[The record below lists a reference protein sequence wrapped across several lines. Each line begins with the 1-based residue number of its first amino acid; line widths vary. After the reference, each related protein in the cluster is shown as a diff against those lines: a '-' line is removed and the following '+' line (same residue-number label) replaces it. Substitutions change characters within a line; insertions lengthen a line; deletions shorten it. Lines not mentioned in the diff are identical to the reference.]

1 MADQTVTLRITAN
14 TQGLVTG
21 VEMAKRE
28 TRSLGEEG
36 QAAGR
41 NLGGGIAAARAEI
54 ERTGSLIN
62 QVKGFVGGL
71 AAAFVS
77 VQTVRAVAQM
87 ADEWSDLTSLVR
99 VNIGAH
105 EDASAVMGRLSQVA
119 RTTYSGLQDTAQSF
133 AANASTLSALG
144 KTTQEQLDYT
154 TALNNALVIS
164 GAKGEQFT
172 QVQNALSKAMATG
185 TLRGE
190 DFNTVM
196 ARGSMVADALAE
208 ELGTNVL
215 ELRKMAADGKITG
228 DVIFTALVR
237 RMGELEAKAETMPAT
252 MADAM
257 VVMRNSLLS
266 LVGYADDA
274 SGATGGISEAIIEL
288 ADVLSRPEVKEGF
301 AGIAI
306 GAVNAATEVA
316 KLFGE
321 VMSLADFAGRLVGM
335 KVTGWVDTDDLELQ
349 QWRVAELAESIR
361 RLEATRGTVTGRAME
376 FFGSDISGRIAEM
389 EKEKQALLKNMGEVS
404 AQRLVLNQ
412 QLRDAEAAAKAAA
425 EAAGK
430 QRTAELDAAKAAA
443 MSAAESEEAK
453 RKAVAEAKKLEQQ
466 RARLIEQAGRYLA
479 SLEKEIA
486 TFGMTEDAVR
496 RYELA
501 HTEGLTPAQREQAEA
516 ALDQIEA
523 NRQLKDVWD
532 EATRA
537 AESLVRGN
545 DDLRE
550 RIAQQEDVL
559 RGLTPAQVAL
569 NAANREAAVLEAQL
583 ALGKEGLTDAMRE
596 ELQARLDLIQAYAS
610 NEAAIDAQRELAD
623 QASETGRMMQDEI
636 RSFAQAAAEGTERVG
651 DYFSNLWRRIKAS
664 LIQSGLTSLLGGLFG
679 AMGGAGGG
687 MMSMFGGSGGGAGSI
702 LSSIF
707 SGSGMTAAGQSF
719 GNGLVTA
726 APWLAAAGGAMYGYR
741 NSGIGAAVGYGVGGY
756 AVGTVA
762 AYGLAGAAG
771 AAGMGGAAMG
781 AGAAGGAMM
790 GAAAVPVIGWII
802 AAIAALDMIT
812 GGKVFGTKYRAESS
826 SQTLG
831 IGADGGYAAAERTD
845 VRQRSLF
852 RGRKWNT
859 YAIDAGDD
867 ARASADALY
876 SSIFDAMTS
885 AARSLAI
892 DVPPVIDAAI
902 RTVTEYDKKGR
913 ITGLKIFTDALGRTW
928 SEAISDPED
937 EAEIQAAAARAASR
951 IQSEAIIATID
962 AALGTTVT
970 QAVSDAITNPIIGGI
985 DDALERLDRGW
996 DQRMLDGDF
1005 LGIGGGP
1012 GRPGNAGG
1020 GTIGEASAIAERWR
1034 HDAELLAEGAQF
1046 LLLAASDIRRG
1057 SGLLADE
1064 GGLTAITALIED
1076 LAASGE
1082 TLTDTYVRVAS
1093 SAALLDQALALSG
1106 VAIDGT
1112 REHIVRLATAI
1123 TDAAGGL
1130 EAAQA
1135 LWQSYFSNF
1144 YSAAE
1149 LAQYNA
1155 TQLRAAG
1162 DAAFAGAGLDIA
1174 DYLDVGG
1181 MERFR
1186 AAFEAA
1192 MPTMS
1197 AEDIAA
1203 WLRAADALAAVTAS
1217 ARQIDAALDANAWQL
1232 HLDGLEENARAV
1244 AELARYYDDM
1254 QASLLANAASA
1265 EQLATL
1271 EDQRALAMGRLLATQ
1286 AEQAARE
1293 QAEAEA
1299 ARNAALGE
1307 YVDFI
1312 TSVWRETQQLSAY
1325 QSAMMDADS
1334 WRTSAIATANEH
1346 ARAAGLAAASEQA
1359 LALIE
1364 LRASQMR
1371 AVALARLREETQS
1384 LVDQLY
1390 GAGGD
1395 DIGTAFTTG
1404 LDSASNAAADYWDQQ
1419 RRAATTLQDYL
1430 DSMLLGDVSALSA
1443 AEKLEEAWSQ
1453 LTAAAAAGDADTAT
1467 RLADTYL
1474 RLVRGHEASGDD
1486 WNAEFWRVREL
1497 LQGMLDNI
1505 GPIPDVASGGSSS
1518 AGGGYITAAGA
1529 EQVAAKNRLEL
1540 AAQLSVH
1547 LADLA
1552 GAVNMTVYELMAD
1565 MGVDLRTLAAD
1576 LGISLQTI
1584 TGETVLALVN
1594 MSDLLGSNITALTGA
1609 MGLQL
1614 TDLGNGIRELAEQTG
1629 VNLDALTAG
1638 SVVALAGLANQL
1650 GLDLAALAGS
1660 VGVDLGSL
1668 ADAQSLLNQALAAQI
1683 DQLPDGTGDA
1693 LRPFLEAIV
1702 AATEEADANAAI
1714 GTMAGFINS
1723 LAPDIRNA
1731 LAPYFADVFPASA
1744 LSDLD
1749 YLTSIDTSTA
1759 AMASAMDTVTVLLD
1773 RIAANAAAANNAAN
1787 IPSYAVGT
1795 WNVPQTGPAILHQGE
1810 MVLPVPMAQAWR
1822 NGVVGGGREDNTAVV
1837 AELRRLADKLDRI
1850 ERAQD
1855 RGARQVSGAVA
1866 ATGEKSDRALDGA
1879 IQRMSASLPRGVTR

>member
-77 VQTVRAVAQM
+77 VQSVRAVASM

-99 VNIGAH
+99 VNIGAT
-105 EDASAVMGRLSQVA
+105 EDASAVMERLTQVA
-119 RTTYSGLQDTAQSF
+119 RGTYSSLRDTAQSF
-133 AANASTLSALG
+133 AANASTLNALG
-144 KTTQEQLDYT
+144 KSTQEQLDYT

-164 GAKGEQFT
+164 GAKGEQFA
-172 QVQNALSKAMATG
+172 QVQDALSKAMATG

-190 DFNTVM
+190 EFNTVM
-196 ARGSMVADALAE
+196 ARGSAVADALAE

-237 RMGELEAKAETMPAT
+237 RMKELEETAESMPAT
-252 MADAM
+252 MSDAI

-274 SGATGGISEAIIEL
+274 SGATGGIADAVIDL
-288 ADVLSRPEVKEGF
+288 ADVLGRPEVKEGF
-301 AGIAI
+301 AAIAL
-306 GAVNAATEVA
+306 GAVNAAAEVA

-321 VMSLADFAGRLVGM
+321 VAALADFAGRLAAM
-335 KVTGWVDTDDLELQ
+335 KVTGWVDPDDLEIQ
-349 QWRVAELAESIR
+349 QRRVAELTESIR
-361 RLEATRGTVTGRAME
+361 RWEATQADVTGKVME

-430 QRTAELDAAKAAA
+430 QRTAELNAAAAAAKA
-443 MSAAESEEAK
+443 AAESEEAK
-453 RKAVAEAKKLEQQ
+453 RKAATEAKKLEQQ

-479 SLEKEIA
+479 SLEKEVA

-532 EATRA
+532 ETTRA
-537 AESLVRGN
+537 AESLARGN

-583 ALGKEGLTDAMRE
+583 ALGKEGLTDAMRG

-610 NEAAIDAQRELAD
+610 NEVAIEAQKNLAD
-623 QASETGRMMQDEI
+623 QASETGRMMRDEI
-636 RSFAQAAAEGTERVG
+636 RSFSQAAAEGTERVG

-664 LIQSGLTSLLGGLFG
+664 LIQSGLTSLLGSLFG

-687 MMSMFGGSGGGAGSI
+687 WTSMLGGLMGGGSGGG
-702 LSSIF
+702 F
-707 SGSGMTAAGQSF
+707 GSGFLGQLGGMFGTSAMGAAGRSF
-719 GNGLVTA
+719 GAGIGQAV
-726 APWLAAAGGAMYGYR
+726 PWLAAAGGALHGYR

-771 AAGMGGAAMG
+771 AAGMGGAAM
-781 AGAAGGAMM
+781 ASGAAGGAMM

-802 AAIAALDMIT
+802 AAIAALDMLT
-812 GGKVFGTKYRAESS
+812 GGKVFGTKYRPEST

-831 IGADGGYAAAERTD
+831 IGADGAYAEAERTD

-852 RGRKWNT
+852 RGRRWNT

-928 SEAISDPED
+928 EEAISDPED

-951 IQSEAIIATID
+951 IQSEAIIAVID
-962 AALGTTVT
+962 AALGTTIQRGV
-970 QAVSDAITNPIIGGI
+970 GGTSP
-985 DDALERLDRGW
+985 
-996 DQRMLDGDF
+996 
-1005 LGIGGGP
+1005 GGP
-1012 GRPGNAGG
+1012 GPGLGG
-1020 GTIGEASAIAERWR
+1020 GGRGPGRSIEDMLAPLGLGDVVTLDPILGPIADEIEDGARRIGEAFSIAERWR
-1034 HDAELLAEGAQF
+1034 HDVELLAEGAAF
-1046 LLLAASDIRRG
+1046 LLLAASDIRAG
-1057 SGLLADE
+1057 VGLLGDV
-1064 GGLTAITALIED
+1064 GTLTQITDLIED
-1076 LAASGE
+1076 LAVSGE
-1082 TLTDTYVRVAS
+1082 TLSDTYTRVAT
-1093 SAALLDQALALSG
+1093 SAALLDQALSLSG
-1106 VAIDGT
+1106 VQIDGT

-1135 LWQSYFSNF
+1135 LWQSYFANF
-1144 YSAAE
+1144 YDAAE

-1155 TQLRAAG
+1155 EQLRTAAA
-1162 DAAFAGAGLDIA
+1162 AAFAGADLDLSQYMDA
-1174 DYLDVGG
+1174 GG
-1181 MERFR
+1181 MARFR

-1192 MPTMS
+1192 MPTLS

-1217 ARQIDAALDANAWQL
+1217 ARAIDAALDENERQL
-1232 HLDGLEENARAV
+1232 HLDGLDENARAA
-1244 AELARYYDDM
+1244 AELAAYYDDM
-1254 QASLLANAASA
+1254 RASMIASA
-1265 EQLATL
+1265 ATTEQLARL
-1271 EDQRALAMGRLLATQ
+1271 EDQRALAMGRLLAAQ

-1299 ARNAALGE
+1299 
-1307 YVDFI
+1307 D
-1312 TSVWRETQQLSAY
+1312 Y
-1325 QSAMMDADS
+1325 Q
-1334 WRTSAIATANEH
+1334 
-1346 ARAAGLAAASEQA
+1346 
-1359 LALIE
+1359 
-1364 LRASQMR
+1364 SQMR
-1371 AVALARLREETQS
+1371 AVRDELDAGRMSEFALSIRDIARWAQETTENLNTAALAAGRQGVAEEDLAAVHQVAANRATQAIAQLRSAAASVVGRLFGPAEGS
-1384 LVDQLY
+1384 LDAINTRISQIEANSTASFDSVSSGIDN
-1390 GAGGD
+1390 AV
-1395 DIGTAFTTG
+1395 GTWLSGIARVQDF
-1404 LDSASNAAADYWDQQ
+1404 LDSILLDKNLTTLTPEQQLAEARAQFDAMLAAA
-1419 RRAATTLQDYL
+1419 R
-1430 DSMLLGDVSALSA
+1430 G
-1443 AEKLEEAWSQ
+1443 
-1453 LTAAAAAGDADTAT
+1453 GDADALSSLPDAA
-1467 RLADTYL
+1467 RSLLDIA
-1474 RLVRGHEASGDD
+1474 RSFHSSGDAYTSIFD
-1486 WNAEFWRVREL
+1486 SVRAGLQGVTGLAGPTPGVTGGPLNYNAGNVASEELAALYADRDALLAAQEAAHRAELMDQLGGMVREL
-1497 LQGMLDNI
+1497 I
-1505 GPIPDVASGGSSS
+1505 
-1518 AGGGYITAAGA
+1518 AATGDPLEA
-1529 EQVAAKNRLEL
+1529 VAASIGL
-1540 AAQLSVH
+1540 
-1547 LADLA
+1547 
-1552 GAVNMTVYELMAD
+1552 NM
-1565 MGVDLRTLAAD
+1565 R
-1576 LGISLQTI
+1576 
-1584 TGETVLALVN
+1584 
-1594 MSDLLGSNITALTGA
+1594 
-1609 MGLQL
+1609 
-1614 TDLGNGIRELAEQTG
+1614 
-1629 VNLDALTAG
+1629 
-1638 SVVALAGLANQL
+1638 
-1650 GLDLAALAGS
+1650 DLAAELGINLNSLSLETASSLVGLAQS
-1660 VGVDLGSL
+1660 LGVDVAELASNVGLSLGGL
-1668 ADAQSLLNQALAAQI
+1668 ADRQSLLNQALDATLASVPDDIRAQ
-1683 DQLPDGTGDA
+1683 LLAPLDA
-1693 LRPFLEAIV
+1693 IRN
-1702 AATEEADANAAI
+1702 ATDAADANAAI
-1714 GTMAGFINS
+1714 ADAEAAI
-1723 LAPDIRNA
+1723 LAMPADIRNLLAPFFAGIDPTPVVTQLTA
-1731 LAPYFADVFPASA
+1731 LAGIDATSRAQLDAALTANALLTRIADN
-1744 LSDLD
+1744 
-1749 YLTSIDTSTA
+1749 
-1759 AMASAMDTVTVLLD
+1759 AM
-1773 RIAANAAAANNAAN
+1773 AANAAAEIPAYAAGGWVN
-1787 IPSYAVGT
+1787 GPTKLLAGEAGRELILPNPVSEFFQRAGIPINTS
-1795 WNVPQTGPAILHQGE
+1795 
-1810 MVLPVPMAQAWR
+1810 
-1822 NGVVGGGREDNTAVV
+1822 GGGTDSGLVRELI
-1837 AELRRLADKLDRI
+1837 AEVRQLRAEVRQGDR
-1850 ERAQD
+1850 D
-1855 RGARQVSGAVA
+1855 VA
-1866 ATGEKSDRALDGA
+1866 AAAAGAGEKVASRIDRQTDSDDRR
-1879 IQRMSASLPRGVTR
+1879 QRELIATLPRGGA